1 MTAAKPIEAQPSE
14 EQEIANAAYVWRKRV
29 QGDFIE
35 AMREINITL
44 ETAEWWFERYRRAC
58 IREMDAEEA
67 AKRAKE
73 S

>member
-1 MTAAKPIEAQPSE
+1 MAKPDDQPSE
-14 EQEIANAAYVWRKRV
+14 EQEAANAAYVWRKNV
-29 QGDFIE
+29 QTELLGV
-35 AMREINITL
+35 MRDPTVKI

-58 IREMDAEEA
+58 IREMAAEEA